1 MKTLDERV
9 KEALSNYNFTENE
22 NGINELIAYAYN
34 LGRCEVA
41 NELCN
46 KVHNIFAEQLKKA
59 QTVRYHKQAE
69 QIQGKIEFLYHS
81 DYDMWIKMFSNDKT
95 EC

>member
-1 MKTLDERV
+1 MQTLDKRV
-9 KEALSNYNFTENE
+9 REALENYNFKENE

-41 NELCN
+41 VDLCD
-46 KVHNIFAEQLKKA
+46 KAHNIFAEQLKKA
-59 QTVRYHKQAE
+59 QSVRYHKQAE
-69 QIQGKIEFLYHS
+69 QIQGRIESLYHS

-95 EC
+95 EF